1 MFSRRKAQSENR
13 RGRRQRAKY
22 QNHAPG
28 RFDSGGEFAKTNNNI
43 KMFRIGFGNDI
54 HRLVKGNQLI
64 LGGVQ
69 IETDKGEEGHSDAD
83 ALLHAVTDAIL
94 GALALGDIGSH
105 FSDRDERWR
114 NADSTVFLRYTVGLM
129 KEKGFRVVNV
139 DSTIS
144 LEKPKLRPHIE
155 AMRENLAKILEIE
168 IDSASVKAKT
178 GEKVDAVGE
187 NRAIK
192 AEVIVLLAENQD

>member
-1 MFSRRKAQSENR
+1 
-13 RGRRQRAKY
+13 
-22 QNHAPG
+22 
-28 RFDSGGEFAKTNNNI
+28 
-43 KMFRIGFGNDI
+43 MFRIGFGNDI

-64 LGGVQ
+64 LGGVE
-69 IETDKGEEGHSDAD
+69 IESDKGAEGHSDAD